1 MVTTGART
9 CIVLPNTPKP
19 ERHRAMTDAEQTV
32 DRLVQAWEARD
43 ADAVAACFQPEGVWH
58 NMPYPP
64 IAGRAAI
71 RTAAAN
77 FLATAT
83 SVRFE
88 IHHQGL
94 AGPGVVLNER
104 SDIFTQTNGREIV
117 FPVMGVFEVEDG
129 LIRIWRDYFDPGVMT
144 AGA

>member
-1 MVTTGART
+1 
-9 CIVLPNTPKP
+9 
-19 ERHRAMTDAEQTV
+19 
-32 DRLVQAWEARD
+32 
-43 ADAVAACFQPEGVWH
+43 
-58 NMPYPP
+58 MPYPP
-64 IAGRAAI
+64 LEGREAI
-71 RTAAAN
+71 HRAAAN

-104 SDIFTQTNGREIV
+104 SDIFTQTDGREIV

-129 LIRIWRDYFDPGVMT
+129 LIRIWRDYFDPAVMT
-144 AGA
+144 AST